1 MCQKVFSRSD
11 NFGVAV
17 GREWVDEPQW
27 RTARQCDGGQCV
39 EIGILG
45 DSVLI
50 RNSAARDGGRLTLSR
65 DEWQEFVAG
74 VKDGDF
80 DGL

>member
-1 MCQKVFSRSD
+1 
-11 NFGVAV
+11 V
-17 GREWVDEPQW
+17 GDASVGEPIW
-27 RTARQCDGGQCV
+27 RTAGRCESGACV
-39 EIGILG
+39 EVGTLG
-45 DSVLI
+45 ASVLI
-50 RNSAARDGGRLTLSR
+50 RDSADRDGECLTLSR

>member
-1 MCQKVFSRSD
+1 LCQKVFSQSD

-17 GREWVDEPQW
+17 GSEWMGEPIW
-27 RTARQCDGGQCV
+27 RTARRCESGQCV
-39 EIGILG
+39 EIGTLG

-50 RNSAARDGGRLTLSR
+50 RNSADRDGERLALSR

>member
-1 MCQKVFSRSD
+1 MGS
-11 NFGVAV
+11 
-17 GREWVDEPQW
+17 EWVGEPQW
-27 RTARQCDGGQCV
+27 RTARKCDTGACV

-50 RNSAARDGGRLTLSR
+50 RNSADRDGERLTLSR
-65 DEWQEFVAG
+65 GEWQEFVAAM
-74 VKDGDF
+74 KRGDL

>member
-1 MCQKVFSRSD
+1 M
-11 NFGVAV
+11 G
-17 GREWVDEPQW
+17 EPIW
-27 RTARQCDGGQCV
+27 RTARRCEAGGCV
-39 EIGILG
+39 EVGILG

-50 RNSAARDGGRLTLSR
+50 RNSADRDGLRLTLSSG
-65 DEWQEFVAG
+65 EWQEFVTG

>member
-1 MCQKVFSRSD
+1 MCQNVFSHSD

-17 GREWVDEPQW
+17 GSEWVDEPQW
-27 RTARQCDGGQCV
+27 HTARQCDGGGCV
-39 EIGILG
+39 EIGIL
-45 DSVLI
+45 DNSVLI
-50 RNSAARDGGRLTLSR
+50 RNSSDRGGERLVLSR
-65 DEWQEFVAG
+65 GEWQEFVAG

>member
-1 MCQKVFSRSD
+1 MKSEPKWRMASR
-11 NFGVAV
+11 
-17 GREWVDEPQW
+17 
-27 RTARQCDGGQCV
+27 CDGGQCV

-50 RNSAARDGGRLTLSR
+50 RDSANRDGERLTLSC
-65 DEWQEFVAG
+65 DEWQEFIAG

-80 DGL
+80 SGL